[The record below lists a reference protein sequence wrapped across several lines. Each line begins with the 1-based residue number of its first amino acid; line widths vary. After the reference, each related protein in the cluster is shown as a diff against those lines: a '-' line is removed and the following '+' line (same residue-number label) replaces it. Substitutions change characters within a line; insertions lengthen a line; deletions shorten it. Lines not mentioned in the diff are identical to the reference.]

1 LVSVVVD
8 SREAVRNQWIVKQ
21 LRRALKVEV
30 KALPLDYLLANKLF
44 VERKAVLDYAQSLK
58 GRIIEQLEAMKA
70 LMREGYEALLLVE
83 GSWGVLKRFSCM
95 SDRAVMRMTDAIL
108 LKWGV
113 PVLYSPNKVA
123 TVAWMIAKAKSMVEG
138 ERRQYP
144 LRFEKKPKE
153 MADVARFVLEGVPGV
168 SAVLAKRLL
177 AELGSLR
184 AVANASME
192 ELMAVEGVGR
202 EKARKIWEVF
212 NYSSTRSASR
222 TSRGFSS

>member
-1 LVSVVVD
+1 VSVTVD

-83 GSWGVLKRFSCM
+83 GSWGVLKRFSRM

-113 PVLYSPNKVA
+113 PVLYSPNKSA
-123 TVAWMIAKAKSMVEG
+123 TVAWIIAKARSMVEG

-144 LRFEKKPKE
+144 LRFEKKPRE

-212 NYSSTRSASR
+212 NYSSTRSSGSR
-222 TSRGFSS
+222 TRGFSS